1 MYLDAIL
8 TLLLKEAMAKKAQ
21 EILDKPSIIYK
32 TKKTKTDKKQLSDNH
47 LLMEEYT

>member
-21 EILDKPSIIYK
+21 EILDKLSIIY
-32 TKKTKTDKKQLSDNH
+32 KTKTDKKQLSDNH

>member
-21 EILDKPSIIYK
+21 EVFDKPSIIYK
-32 TKKTKTDKKQLSDNH
+32 TKTDKNSYRTIIYLWRNIR
-47 LLMEEYT
+47 E